1 MPKWLKTTNAL
12 RFNVENGVARITLNR
27 PEKRNA
33 VSVELLNEL
42 RCAMLEADDLK
53 SVHCVVLA
61 GEGRDFCSGYDL
73 GESKTYFSSE
83 DSREAG
89 HGIDDKYRTSKSF
102 DDDTWSLER
111 RNDLKMIIFD
121 MHKPVIARIHGN
133 CVAGGAELAM
143 LCDLSIASND
153 ARIGF
158 PPTRMHGSPVSNLWL
173 YHAGPQWAKRLLL
186 TGDAIR
192 GRDAARIGLV
202 LQAVPM
208 EKLDATVNAL
218 AARLALIDPDLLS
231 AQKRIVNLGMEIM
244 GARTLQRLAAEMDAR
259 GHLAAARSAFAA
271 NIARHGLKKAFRL
284 RDEPFGSGEVSL
296 DDC

>member
-12 RFNVENGVARITLNR
+12 KFNVEDGVARITLNR

-33 VSVELLNEL
+33 VSAELLNEL
-42 RCAMLEADDLK
+42 HFALLEADDLK

-73 GESKTYFSSE
+73 SESETYSGGT
-83 DSREAG
+83 DPQGAR
-89 HGIDDKYRTSKSF
+89 HGIDNKYRTSKSF
-102 DDDTWSLER
+102 DDDTWTLER
-111 RNDLKMIIFD
+111 RNDIKMIMFD

-143 LCDLSIASND
+143 LCDMLIASND

-158 PPTRMHGSPVSNLWL
+158 PPTRMQGSPASNLWL

-186 TGDAIR
+186 TGDIIR
-192 GRDAARIGLV
+192 GRDAAKIGLV

-208 EKLDATVNAL
+208 DKLDATVNAL
-218 AARLALIDPDLLS
+218 AARLALIDTDLLS

-259 GHLAAARSAFAA
+259 GHLAEARSSFADSILS
-271 NIARHGLKKAFRL
+271 NGLAKAFRL

-296 DDC
+296 DEF